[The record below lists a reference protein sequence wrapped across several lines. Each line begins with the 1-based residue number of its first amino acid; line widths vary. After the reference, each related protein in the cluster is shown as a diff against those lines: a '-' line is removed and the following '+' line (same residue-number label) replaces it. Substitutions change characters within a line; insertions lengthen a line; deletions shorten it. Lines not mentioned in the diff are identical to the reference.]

1 MERTI
6 RMTAAMIPTSQS
18 HSMVLRGKSMDDD
31 NAPPRGPVLSM
42 LPGKIL
48 DLRPL
53 LQRKKETGCQ
63 HLCAS
68 VSMTTAELSCDDCGA
83 DLDPWL
89 FLRDQCQRDEAL
101 ISWRQ
106 EQERAVDAKIEEGNK
121 IIADMNERIQRY
133 NAQISHLVDVKNKLA
148 NERVGDRRLEEM
160 ARRHRPRKK

>member
-1 MERTI
+1 
-6 RMTAAMIPTSQS
+6 
-18 HSMVLRGKSMDDD
+18 MVLRGKSMAD
-31 NAPPRGPVLSM
+31 NIPPRGPTLSA

-53 LQRKKETGCQ
+53 LRRKKESGCS
-63 HLCAS
+63 HDYAT
-68 VSMTTAELSCDDCGA
+68 VSMTAAELCCDDCGA
-83 DLDPWL
+83 DLDPWT
-89 FLRDQCQRDEAL
+89 FLRELCKHDEQM

-148 NERVGDRRLEEM
+148 NERVGDRRLEEV